1 MISVIIY
8 GRNDSHGYN
17 LHKRAALSLNCIAE
31 VLNDPDDEII
41 FTDYNTPDDFITFPE
56 AIADTLTEKCKRL
69 LRIIRVRPQHHNK
82 YFKATTDLV
91 ALEPVSRNV
100 GFRRSNPKNKWMLCT
115 NTDMIFYP
123 HPPLRTLN
131 DVARKLT
138 DGFYEL
144 PRFEMPDLLWE
155 GLNRIDP
162 KGNIAKMADWGKRYH
177 INEIIEKPKEILYDA
192 PGDFQLFTRE
202 AIFSIQGFDER
213 HNLGW
218 HMDSNLGKRF
228 YQLYGEV
235 KTAAPLLSGW
245 HCNHTRTQTIA
256 HKSGRKNND
265 IDEVFVQIVRPDL
278 PHQKDS
284 WGLASEKLE
293 EIRLDAAREKNLF
306 KALDRVSPPPAKAPL
321 VSPFISNDLLPCPP
335 EHLKPYVADILYSFP
350 RDIIFGYL
358 GSDRAIFH
366 AFYEVWQAL
375 GFKEPIY
382 LVGRESE
389 RGHSL
394 FGENEKF
401 PCLTIEEADEVCG
414 LFVSDYRPINIEEVI
429 EDTFQNQ
436 RALAVLHQL
445 MILERKRAEDPIHT
459 PRKFI
464 VLNGV
469 QYPVCQLLQRYTN
482 MQENPFGTRIRHG
495 FVVPPKPAAD
505 DKKRQGG

>member
-17 LHKRAALSLNCIAE
+17 LHKRAALSLNCIAA
-31 VLNDPDDEII
+31 LLDDPDDEII

-56 AIADTLTEKCKRL
+56 AIADTLTDKCRKM
-69 LRIIRVRPQHHNK
+69 LRIIRVRPRIHNSI
-82 YFKATTDLV
+82 FKATTDLV

-100 GFRRSNPKNKWMLCT
+100 GFRASNPKNKWMLCT

-123 HPPLRTLN
+123 HAPHKNLN
-131 DVARKLT
+131 AIFAGLA

-144 PRFEMPDLLWE
+144 PRFELPDLLWE
-155 GLNRIDP
+155 SLDRKNP
-162 KGNIAKMADWGKRYH
+162 AETIARVADWGSRYH

-202 AIFSIQGFDER
+202 AIFAMHGFDER

-228 YQLYGEV
+228 YLRYGKV
-235 KTAAPLLSGW
+235 DTLVDRLSGW

-265 IDEVFVQIVRPDL
+265 IDEVMVQVVRPDL
-278 PHQKDS
+278 PHQKDN
-284 WGLASEKLE
+284 WGLIGEKLE
-293 EIRLDAAREKNLF
+293 EIRLDKAREENLRA
-306 KALDRVSPPPAKAPL
+306 ALDRVSPTRATAPL
-321 VSPFISNDLLPCPP
+321 VSPYISNDLLACPP
-335 EHLKPYVADILYSFP
+335 EHLKPYIADIMYSFP
-350 RDIIFGYL
+350 RDSVIGYCGTDKVL
-358 GSDRAIFH
+358 FTAFHEVVRALQFT
-366 AFYEVWQAL
+366 
-375 GFKEPIY
+375 GPIY
-382 LVGRESE
+382 LIGRAQD
-389 RGHSL
+389 RDFRKIG
-394 FGENEKF
+394 GETF
-401 PCLTIEEADEVCG
+401 DCLTLEEADAQCSM
-414 LFVSDYRPINIEEVI
+414 FVGDYRPLNVDDLI

-436 RALAVLHQL
+436 RMLAVLQQL
-445 MILERKRAEDPIHT
+445 MILERKRAEKKEHT

-469 QYPVCQLLQRYTN
+469 QHPVALLLQRYTN

-495 FVVPPKPAAD
+495 FVVPPKQSA
-505 DKKRQGG
+505 KG